1 MFTKLKSLYKSL
13 SRGEKV
19 YAKTVVP
26 LWLSFSIYVL
36 VGIPIL

>member
-1 MFTKLKSLYKSL
+1 MFTKLKSLYAEL
-13 SRGEKV
+13 SRGERV

>member
-1 MFTKLKSLYKSL
+1 MFTKLKSLYGRL
-13 SRGEKV
+13 SRGERV